1 MNVNEILLP
10 IMERIER
17 VERLI
22 NQKKTPSLLTIKD
35 IIQYTKLSESTIR
48 RAVLKGTLKPI
59 KETGKKLFR
68 QDDVDR
74 WITRQ

>member
-22 NQKKTPSLLTIKD
+22 NQKNTLSLLTIKD
-35 IIQYTKLSESTIR
+35 IIQYTKLSKSTIR

-68 QDDVDR
+68 QNDVDR
-74 WITRQ
+74 WITR